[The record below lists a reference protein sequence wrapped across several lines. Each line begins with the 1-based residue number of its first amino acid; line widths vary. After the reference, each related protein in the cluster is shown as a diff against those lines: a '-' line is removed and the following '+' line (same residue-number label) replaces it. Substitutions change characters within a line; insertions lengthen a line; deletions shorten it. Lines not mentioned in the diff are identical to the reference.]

1 MNKKEDQVFKEIDNP
16 WDMIAY
22 LFRFRMKEILSVI
35 ILLLIGYIL
44 IANIS
49 YSKKD
54 GFSWSPSVKIEV
66 SK

>member
-1 MNKKEDQVFKEIDNP
+1 MTKEDQAFREVDGP
-16 WDMIAY
+16 WDMIAF